1 MSFDM
6 IYATPEQT
14 VQDWASEIRQA
25 IEFSSNHISV
35 YQLTIERGT
44 AFFQKHRKGEFQM
57 LDGETLA
64 DLYELTQDE
73 LGSAG
78 LADYEIS
85 NHAKPSFS
93 VYTTCGIGK

>member
-1 MSFDM
+1 MLLIQKELEIAKKTFENVSFDM

-44 AFFQKHRKGEFQM
+44 AFFKNIVRG
-57 LDGETLA
+57 
-64 DLYELTQDE
+64 
-73 LGSAG
+73 
-78 LADYEIS
+78 IS
-85 NHAKPSFS
+85 NAGWRNASRL
-93 VYTTCGIGK
+93 V